1 MLRFPQS
8 YRGGGREKKMEGEE
22 IALSLGAEHK
32 RDKDKDYK
40 LRVCWAMGQRSTIL
54 MVLNKLNFVFQ
65 CDTY

>member
-1 MLRFPQS
+1 
-8 YRGGGREKKMEGEE
+8 MEGEE
-22 IALSLGAEHK
+22 ITLSLGAEHK